1 MIVKNELGQIHILFG
16 NGTLLL
22 CNLISKN
29 SKAIGITHS
38 KVKHKPD
45 NKGDEPIEPNE
56 HMVYL
61 HFRDNASIRRLI
73 RDLERLAKFRRKS
86 KKKEDAK

>member
-1 MIVKNELGQIHILFG
+1 MIAKNEYGQLNIIFG

-22 CNLISKN
+22 SNLISN
-29 SKAIGITHS
+29 DSKAIGITSS
-38 KVKHKPD
+38 KVKRKPD
-45 NKGDEPIEPNE
+45 SKSGENIKPNE

-61 HFRDNASIRRLI
+61 QFVDNASIRRLI

-86 KKKEDAK
+86 KKKEDTK